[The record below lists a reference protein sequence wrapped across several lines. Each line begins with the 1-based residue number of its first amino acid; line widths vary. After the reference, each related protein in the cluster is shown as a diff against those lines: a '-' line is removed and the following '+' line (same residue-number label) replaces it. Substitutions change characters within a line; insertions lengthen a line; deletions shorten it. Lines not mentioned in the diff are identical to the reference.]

1 MLGMNE
7 AVVDTNVYVYG
18 AIEDSEFHERA
29 AVLLESLSVWH
40 TPVIVVHEVVWS
52 MKGLVGDE
60 ATIRF
65 VEALLGNPKTRVY
78 PVSGGDVAAALG
90 RIRSSGLSL
99 SRYNDELVLSVA
111 MRIRKP
117 VLSFDRRLLSRAMR
131 LGVPVLSPYPEG

>member
-1 MLGMNE
+1 MS
-7 AVVDTNVYVYG
+7 T
-18 AIEDSEFHERA
+18 RW
-29 AVLLESLSVWH
+29 VWGL
-40 TPVIVVHEVVWS
+40 
-52 MKGLVGDE
+52 KGLVGDE

-99 SRYNDELVLSVA
+99 SRYNDELVLSVS

-117 VLSFDRRLLSRAMR
+117 VLSFDRRLLSRARR
-131 LGVPVLSPYPEG
+131 LGVPVVSPYPGG